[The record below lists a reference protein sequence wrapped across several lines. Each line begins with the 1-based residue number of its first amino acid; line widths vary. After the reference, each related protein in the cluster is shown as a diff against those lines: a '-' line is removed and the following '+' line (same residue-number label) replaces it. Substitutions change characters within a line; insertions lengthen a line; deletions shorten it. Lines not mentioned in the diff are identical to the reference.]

1 MSKREKRSRLLRFLY
16 ATIGW
21 LVKLLFGLRSVDPEN
36 EPDEGGY
43 LICANHVSAIDA
55 IALVYVFKEN
65 QAHLMAK
72 KELFKIPLLRGLIK
86 MLGAFPVDRGGADVG
101 ALKKAITMIGEGKCV
116 GIFPQGH
123 RYPEVDPRNT
133 PVKNGAGLIV
143 ERAECDVVPVY
154 ILRKNNK
161 FMLFRRTYVI
171 IGKRIPYEALAS
183 LGDKGEITKKIF
195 DEICMLG
202 ENALS
207 DPRIKL

>member
-55 IALVYVFKEN
+55 IALVYVFNKN